1 MSNLLSSIG
10 SFIQG
15 IVAKVTGHPSSQAIP
30 VTPEIRALIVKFE
43 DAFDE
48 VKAATDKA
56 LPIAQELASVY
67 PPAASVVTA
76 FGIGKTTIDG
86 AEQAF
91 EAFVGIPDA
100 DDAPAT
106 PAVTPVTP
114 SPTKP

>member
-1 MSNLLSSIG
+1 MSNFFSGIG

-15 IVAKVTGHPSSQAIP
+15 IVAKVTGHPSQSPQAIP
-30 VTPEIRALIVKFE
+30 VTPQIRALILNFE
-43 DAFDE
+43 NAFDE

-56 LPIAQELASVY
+56 LPIAQELAAIY
-67 PPAASVVTA
+67 PPAAAVVTA

-91 EAFVGIPDA
+91 EAFAGIPDA

-106 PAVTPVTP
+106 PTTPATPVT
-114 SPTKP
+114 K